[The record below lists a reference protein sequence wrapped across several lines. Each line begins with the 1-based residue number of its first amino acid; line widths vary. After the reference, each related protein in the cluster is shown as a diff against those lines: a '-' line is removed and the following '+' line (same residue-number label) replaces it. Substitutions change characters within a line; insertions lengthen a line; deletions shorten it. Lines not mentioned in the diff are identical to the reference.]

1 MEEPPPASSKPKP
14 TDDGSKDDSGSSR
27 ISSRTRSRPFSAP
40 TSPTPASSAVPF
52 SWEQRPGIPKDP
64 SPPPLASLGSPLP
77 NPLLPLPP
85 PLRFRSA
92 LPAPRKRRSASSSSR
107 GAEAPFDPFAAALAL
122 CARGLMD
129 DHLCGSSLPRRS
141 AATVADRFRIFDF
154 YGSCKATCAVVD
166 DATVRLPRPGSVA
179 LLVDEVGELRSHHS
193 SISVVLYATGP
204 AYKWPF
210 RSLQHSLTGSCAKHP
225 VSQLRGFAD
234 LNKETGSVLETLSSL
249 LSPENYLQL

>member
-1 MEEPPPASSKPKP
+1 MEEAAPPSSKP
-14 TDDGSKDDSGSSR
+14 TDDGSKDDSGSSSSR
-27 ISSRTRSRPFSAP
+27 ISARTRSRPFSAP
-40 TSPTPASSAVPF
+40 ASPPPASSAVPF

-85 PLRFRSA
+85 PLRSRSA
-92 LPAPRKRRSASSSSR
+92 LPALRKRRSGPSSSR

-129 DHLCGSSLPRRS
+129 DQLCGSSLPRRS
-141 AATVADRFRIFDF
+141 AATIADRFRIFDF

-179 LLVDEVGELRSHHS
+179 LLGRR
-193 SISVVLYATGP
+193 P
-204 AYKWPF
+204 
-210 RSLQHSLTGSCAKHP
+210 
-225 VSQLRGFAD
+225 
-234 LNKETGSVLETLSSL
+234 
-249 LSPENYLQL
+249 